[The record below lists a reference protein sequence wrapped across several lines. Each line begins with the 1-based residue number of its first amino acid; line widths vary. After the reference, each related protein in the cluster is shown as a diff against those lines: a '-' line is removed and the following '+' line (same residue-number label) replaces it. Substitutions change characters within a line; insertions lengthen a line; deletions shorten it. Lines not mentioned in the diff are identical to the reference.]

1 MSRLPAATDF
11 HVSVEGI
18 GTFSFGKRTMRDELR
33 IAAEFSRLTEGVDS
47 PTPFLA
53 TVAGWISQLRVL
65 TVSAPDGWDLDAL
78 DPLDSD
84 SYAKLL
90 KVHGA
95 LREKEGSFRRGKNAA
110 GESDSASALANA
122 GVLVPPEVQ
131 PRAE

>member
-11 HVSVEGI
+11 HVPVDGI
-18 GTFSFGKRTMRDELR
+18 GTFSFAKRMMRDELR

-65 TVSAPDGWDLDAL
+65 TVDAPDGWDLDAL
-78 DPLDSD
+78 DPLDPE

-95 LREKEGSFRRGKNAA
+95 LREKEDSFRGGANAA
-110 GESDSASALANA
+110 RQGDSATAVADS
-122 GVLVPPEVQ
+122 
-131 PRAE
+131 

>member
-11 HVSVEGI
+11 HVPIEGI
-18 GTFSFGKRTMRDELR
+18 GTFSFAKRTMRDELK
-33 IAAEFSRLTEGVDS
+33 IAAEFSRLTEGVDA

-65 TVSAPDGWDLDAL
+65 TVSAPEGWDLDSL

-84 SYAKLL
+84 SYSKLL
-90 KVHGA
+90 TVHGA
-95 LREKEGSFRRGKNAA
+95 LREKEGSFRRGKNAS
-110 GESDSASALANA
+110 GEGDGASALANS
-122 GVLVPPEVQ
+122 GVLVPPQVQ